1 MDGADYRHHDISCDK
16 EGVDVMGKDHW
27 GYDKYTCPK
36 CDAPVIEGQNYC
48 QECGHKLFGKSVF
61 AKRLMMLRAE
71 SGESQAD
78 IARETGVSMPAV
90 NRWEN
95 GNRTPRS
102 DSIVALCKHY
112 NVSADWLLGLSD
124 ERRSE

>member
-1 MDGADYRHHDISCDK
+1 
-16 EGVDVMGKDHW
+16 MGKDHW
-27 GYDKYTCPK
+27 GYEMYTCPK
-36 CDAPVIEGQNYC
+36 CDAPVIEGQHYC

-61 AKRLMMLRAE
+61 AKRLMMLRAK

-78 IARETGVSMPAV
+78 IARETGVSIPAV

-95 GNRTPRS
+95 GNRAARS
-102 DSIVALCKHY
+102 DSIVALCKHF

-124 ERRSE
+124 EM